1 MNPIK
6 MLFLRCFWRKKYIFV
21 INQIIIRQ
29 RMRLFLKFGLL
40 LGLFATILMM
50 LSSCG
55 SRKNMVYLQPDSTQI
70 SAIYEQYVPKIQPND
85 ILTIVV
91 SAADPRVTTSFNPM
105 SSMSAGNVTQATDL
119 ALRPTYTVDENG
131 EITLPMLGKVKVSGL
146 TRIEAME
153 KIRTD
158 LNVYIKDPGVNI
170 NFNNFRISV
179 LGEVARPGS
188 FIMPTERVTILEA
201 LGMAGDLT
209 IRGVRE
215 NVMLIRENNG
225 QKTVHRLD
233 LTQQSTLNSP
243 YYYLAQNDVIYVEPN
258 KSQINNSKL
267 GSNTNVI
274 ISIAGLL
281 ITVISVLT
289 R

>member
-1 MNPIK
+1 
-6 MLFLRCFWRKKYIFV
+6 
-21 INQIIIRQ
+21 
-29 RMRLFLKFGLL
+29 
-40 LGLFATILMM
+40 MM

-55 SRKNMVYLQPDSTQI
+55 SRKNMVYLQSDSTQI
-70 SAIYEQYVPKIQPND
+70 NTLYEQYVPRIQVSD

-91 SAADPRVTTSFNPM
+91 TAADPKVTAPFNPISMM
-105 SSMSAGNVTQATDL
+105 SNGNLTQQTDL

-131 EITLPMLGKVKVSGL
+131 DILMPLLGKVHLLGL
-146 TRIEAME
+146 TRIQAIE
-153 KIRTD
+153 KIRSD
-158 LNVYIKDPGVNI
+158 LKLYINDPGVNI

-179 LGEVARPGS
+179 LGEVSRPGS
-188 FIMPTERVTILEA
+188 FIMPTERVTVLEA

-215 NVMLIRENNG
+215 NVMLIRENG
-225 QKTVHRLD
+225 GKKTVHRLD
-233 LTQQSTLNSP
+233 LTKESTLNSP
-243 YYYLAQNDVIYVEPN
+243 YYYLAQNDVVYVEPN

-267 GSNTNVI
+267 GANTNVI
-274 ISIAGLL
+274 ISIASLL

>member
-1 MNPIK
+1 
-6 MLFLRCFWRKKYIFV
+6 
-21 INQIIIRQ
+21 
-29 RMRLFLKFGLL
+29 MRLISKYGLA
-40 LGLFATILMM
+40 LGLFLGVLMM
-50 LSSCG
+50 FSSCG
-55 SRKNMVYLQPDSTQI
+55 SRKSMVYLQPDSTQI
-70 SAIYEQYVPKIQPND
+70 NTLYEQYVPKIQTND

-91 SAADPRVTTSFNPM
+91 TAADPKVTAPFNPV
-105 SSMSAGNVTQATDL
+105 SSMATSNLTQQTDM
-119 ALRPTYTVDENG
+119 ALRPTYTVDDQG
-131 EITLPMLGKVKVSGL
+131 DITFPMLGKVHMVGL
-146 TRIEAME
+146 TRVQAIE
-153 KIRTD
+153 KIRND
-158 LNVYIKDPGVNI
+158 LSQYIKDPGVNI
-170 NFNNFRISV
+170 NFNNFRVSV

-188 FIMPTERVTILEA
+188 FIMPTERVTVLEA

-215 NVMLIRENNG
+215 NVMLIREVDG
-225 QKTVHRLD
+225 QKTTHRLD

-258 KSQINNSKL
+258 KAQINNSKL

>member
-1 MNPIK
+1 
-6 MLFLRCFWRKKYIFV
+6 
-21 INQIIIRQ
+21 
-29 RMRLFLKFGLL
+29 
-40 LGLFATILMM
+40 
-50 LSSCG
+50 
-55 SRKNMVYLQPDSTQI
+55 MVYLQPDSSQI
-70 SAIYEQYVPKIQPND
+70 NTLYEQYVPKIQSND

-91 SAADPRVTTSFNPM
+91 TAADPRATMPFNPV
-105 SSMSAGNVTQATDL
+105 SMMPNGNLTQQTDL
-119 ALRPTYTVDENG
+119 ALRPTYTVDERG
-131 EITLPMLGKVKVSGL
+131 DLTLPMLGKVHVSGL
-146 TRIEAME
+146 TRLQAIE
-153 KIRTD
+153 KIRSE
-158 LNVYIKDPGVNI
+158 LNQYIKDPGVNI
-170 NFNNFRISV
+170 NFNNFRVSV

-188 FIMPTERVTILEA
+188 FVMPTERVTVLEA

-215 NVMLIRENNG
+215 NVMLIREVDG
-225 QKTVHRLD
+225 QKTTHRLD

-267 GSNTNVI
+267 GANTNVI
-274 ISIAGLL
+274 ISIASLL